1 MAENTK
7 MPPNQDQRQRTPQ
20 GMPHGGDANKPQKPG
35 STPTV
40 TDPDRGRQGVNN
52 PGKPGP
58 DMDPDRGRNK
68 PAPGKQGSIEVDDD
82 DDEAIT
88 PPIDRE

>member
-20 GMPHGGDANKPQKPG
+20 GMPQGGDANKPQKPG
-35 STPTV
+35 SAPTV

-52 PGKPGP
+52 PGKPRP
-58 DMDPDRGRNK
+58 EMDPDRGRK
-68 PAPGKQGSIEVDDD
+68 PAPGKPGSIEVDDD

>member
-7 MPPNQDQRQRTPQ
+7 QPPKQDQPQRMPQ
-20 GMPHGGDANKPQKPG
+20 GGPSKPQKPG
-35 STPTV
+35 V
-40 TDPDRGRQGVNN
+40 DPVNNPGGGRQGVNN

-58 DMDPDRGRNK
+58 EMDPDRARPDRNQPAK
-68 PAPGKQGSIEVDDD
+68 PDKIGVDDDD

-88 PPIDRE
+88 PPIDRA